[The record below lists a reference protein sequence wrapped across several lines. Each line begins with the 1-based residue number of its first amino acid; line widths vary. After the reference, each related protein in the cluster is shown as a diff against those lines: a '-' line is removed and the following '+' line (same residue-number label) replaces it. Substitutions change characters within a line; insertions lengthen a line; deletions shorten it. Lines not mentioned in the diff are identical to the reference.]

1 MRGQLRGHAHLLAGW
16 ATVLAFA
23 LAGDELLGNLDPLL
37 ASLALFAWILGVI
50 LWCAFGVIEQADA
63 LAELLGEPLGTL
75 VLTFSIVVIEVMLIS
90 AVMLSGD
97 ANPTVGRDTMFAVM
111 MIVLN
116 GVVGLGLLVGGLRH
130 GEQSYN
136 LPGAAAYLAVIVPL
150 SVIALVLPDATAR
163 ADGTLTTFQAIAFS
177 LFTIGLYGVF
187 LAIQTG
193 RHRGFFVEAGSDGGA
208 QALSGEASGAATAAT
223 PAAERPDRRA
233 VARHTLLLVLSA
245 LPIVLLSRPL
255 ARVVDHG
262 ISALDAPVALSGV
275 LIALIVFT
283 PEAVTAL
290 QAAYRNELQRM
301 VNLCLGAFVSTV
313 GLTVPAILMIGLVT
327 GKTVVLGLD
336 PSGVV
341 LIALTLL
348 VSMLTFSGP
357 RTTVLE
363 GAVHLLLFLVYLTLV
378 FSP

>member
-1 MRGQLRGHAHLLAGW
+1 MRGLRRHGRLIAGW

-50 LWCAFGVIEQADA
+50 LWCAFGVIAQADA

-116 GVVGLGLLVGGLRH
+116 GVVGLGLLIGGLRH
-130 GEQSYN
+130 GEQSYS

-150 SVIALVLPDATAR
+150 STIALVLPDATAR
-163 ADGTLTTFQAIAFS
+163 ADGTLTTFQAVAFS
-177 LFTIGLYGVF
+177 LFTIGLYGLF
-187 LAIQTG
+187 LTIQTG
-193 RHRGFFVEAGSDGGA
+193 RHRGFFVGAEGQATGSAGS
-208 QALSGEASGAATAAT
+208 AAPTTAA
-223 PAAERPDRRA
+223 APDRRA
-233 VARHTLLLVLSA
+233 VVRHTLLLVVTA

-262 ISALDAPVALSGV
+262 IAALDAPLALSGV
-275 LIALIVFT
+275 LIALIVFL

-290 QAAYRNELQRM
+290 RAAAANELQRT

-313 GLTVPAILMIGLVT
+313 GLTVPAVLTIGLVT
-327 GKTVVLGLD
+327 GKTVVLGVD
-336 PSGVV
+336 PSGIV
-341 LIALTLL
+341 LIALTL
-348 VSMLTFSGP
+348 VMSMLTFSGP

-363 GAVHLLLFLVYLTLV
+363 GGVHLLLFLVYLTLV

>member
-50 LWCAFGVIEQADA
+50 LWCAFGVIEQADR

-116 GVVGLGLLVGGLRH
+116 GVVGVGLLVGGLRH

-136 LPGAAAYLAVIVPL
+136 LSGAAAYLAVIVPL
-150 SVIALVLPDATAR
+150 STIALVLPDATAR
-163 ADGTLTTFQAIAFS
+163 ADGTLTTFQAVAFS
-177 LFTIGLYGVF
+177 LFTIALYGVF

-193 RHRGFFVEAGSDGGA
+193 RHRGFFVAADDDGG
-208 QALSGEASGAATAAT
+208 GEAPAAGGEPPGADEPTAA
-223 PAAERPDRRA
+223 RPDRRA
-233 VARHTLLLVLSA
+233 VTRHTLLLVLSA

-262 ISALDAPVALSGV
+262 IAALDAPIALSGV

-313 GLTVPAILMIGLVT
+313 GLTVPAILIIGLVT

-341 LIALTLL
+341 LLALTLL

>member
-1 MRGQLRGHAHLLAGW
+1 M
-16 ATVLAFA
+16 LAFA
-23 LAGDELLGNLDPLL
+23 LGGDELTGNLGPLL
-37 ASLALFAWILGVI
+37 VSLGLLAWILGVI
-50 LWCAFGVIEQADA
+50 FWCAFGVIAQADA

-75 VLTFSIVVIEVMLIS
+75 VLTFSIVAIEVMLIS
-90 AVMLSGD
+90 AVMLSG
-97 ANPTVGRDTMFAVM
+97 AGSPTVGRDTMVAVM

-116 GVVGLGLLVGGLRH
+116 GVVGLGLLIGGLRH

-136 LPGAAAYLAVIVPL
+136 LPGAAAYLAVIIPL
-150 SVIALVLPDATAR
+150 STIALVLPGATAR

-177 LFTIGLYGVF
+177 LLTVALYALF
-187 LAIQTG
+187 LVIQTG
-193 RHRGFFVEAGSDGGA
+193 RHRSFFVDAG
-208 QALSGEASGAATAAT
+208 EEAATA
-223 PAAERPDRRA
+223 PAAGGAGARDAPGAPGLAAADRRA
-233 VARHTLLLVLSA
+233 VARHTLLLVVTA

-262 ISALDAPVALSGV
+262 IAALDAPIALSGV

-283 PEAVTAL
+283 PEAVSAL
-290 QAAYRNELQRM
+290 RAAAANELQRM

-313 GLTVPAILMIGLVT
+313 GLTVPAVLTIGLVT
-327 GKTVVLGLD
+327 GNTVVLGVD
-336 PSGVV
+336 PSGAV
-341 LIALTLL
+341 LIALTLVMSL
-348 VSMLTFSGP
+348 LTFSGP